1 MFQSIMNSRNRS
13 GSTGFSSGSNIGT
26 LSGNLF
32 GSGNNNNTVSAQ
44 PVQNNQS
51 NLGDLKPYHQQAEQM
66 MRPEFD
72 QQMQQLGNQQVSRGF
87 YGQLPS
93 DVMSQQLAGQ
103 QQSQIMQQALGL
115 QEQSWQ
121 RDFQDK
127 QLAQQRHL
135 QQQQIDQAGRQI
147 DMQQDAHDTE
157 KRRSAFS
164 NIGTGASIGGM
175 VGGVPGAVAG
185 GIVGAGAS
193 LLGGLFS

>member
-1 MFQSIMNSRNRS
+1 MFQSMMNSRNRNSSSIS
-13 GSTGFSSGSNIGT
+13 GVGGAAGAGIGT
-26 LSGNLF
+26 LAGDLF

-115 QEQSWQ
+115 QDQSRQ
-121 RDFQDK
+121 RDF
-127 QLAQQRHL
+127 
-135 QQQQIDQAGRQI
+135 QQQQIDQRGREV
-147 DMQQDAHDTE
+147 DMQQDAHDIE